1 MYKYRLF
8 STKVFQLKAVKASRQ
23 IIRGGNNP
31 MAINFTGISN
41 QGNVAKNNRTP
52 VEDSTTSK
60 ASVDA
65 NTSSSGGIM
74 AEDTVKLSGAAQTLQ
89 NQESKI
95 NGLSDIDQQK
105 VDQIKQAIA
114 SGNYKIDSQKLASN
128 MASMDSLF

>member
-1 MYKYRLF
+1 
-8 STKVFQLKAVKASRQ
+8 
-23 IIRGGNNP
+23 
-31 MAINFTGISN
+31 
-41 QGNVAKNNRTP
+41 
-52 VEDSTTSK
+52 
-60 ASVDA
+60 
-65 NTSSSGGIM
+65 M

>member
-1 MYKYRLF
+1 
-8 STKVFQLKAVKASRQ
+8 
-23 IIRGGNNP
+23 

>member
-1 MYKYRLF
+1 
-8 STKVFQLKAVKASRQ
+8 
-23 IIRGGNNP
+23 

-41 QGNVAKNNRTP
+41 QGSVAKNSRTP
-52 VEDSTTSK
+52 AEDSTSK
-60 ASVDA
+60 TAVDA
-65 NTSSSGGIM
+65 NTSGGTM

-89 NQESKI
+89 NQEAKI

>member
-1 MYKYRLF
+1 
-8 STKVFQLKAVKASRQ
+8 
-23 IIRGGNNP
+23 

-41 QGNVAKNNRTP
+41 QGGVSKNSRTP
-52 VEDSTTSK
+52 AEDSTSK
-60 ASVDA
+60 TAVDA
-65 NTSSSGGIM
+65 NTSGAGTM
-74 AEDTVKLSGAAQTLQ
+74 AEDTVRLSGTAQTLQ
-89 NQESKI
+89 NQEAKI